1 MPMKNK
7 KLIILICTIVVI
19 VIVSI
24 ICAIFISNKKEK
36 DRDYVLLT
44 VKEYKYYPLKV
55 QEKYGVIR
63 KDGTVIIEP
72 TYDAVQIPNQDMEIF
87 VVKDSEGFKVL
98 NDKKERILSNISE
111 VSAIEGTDAYGNTVY
126 NNTVLR
132 YRENNLYGV
141 LDFSGKKLT
150 DPLYEEMASLEDKYG
165 EILVK
170 RNGKYGVINVK
181 GVSLVSTKY
190 DYVKGDGSFRNGTY
204 KNSGYIVGNRTNQG
218 MRYGYI
224 DKNEQEIVKVEQE
237 SLYRVSEIDSD
248 DAYLVA
254 SQNGRYAVYKNK
266 NNLTD
271 YKYLNIIHNQKK
283 KCFTVQKNKSYGL
296 ITLDGEVLVP
306 AEYDELMV
314 VGIYV
319 KASKNDTDYVFDLKG
334 NLIEKPKFLSMQET
348 TTGRLYIT
356 IDFDY
361 KYGLATFERERVV
374 ENQYDYIDE
383 IEETG
388 LLIAT
393 AGKNVTIYNGNGKE
407 IISVQ
412 NAELSKIGNYIQVKT
427 ADDSYFLSQDGKKVD
442 DRTVYLNNRIYPS
455 KSGNKWG
462 FVNIKDNTV
471 VPCIYDEVTEVN
483 EYGFAGIKKD
493 GKWGV
498 VNGDGVIILEPTYE
512 TNMIAPTFLGPYFK
526 SGDLVTDRL

>member
-1 MPMKNK
+1 MKNK
-7 KLIILICTIVVI
+7 KLIILICIIVVI
-19 VIVSI
+19 AIVSI
-24 ICAIFISNKKEK
+24 ICSILINNKKEK

-55 QEKYGVIR
+55 QGKYGVIS
-63 KDGTVIIEP
+63 KDGTIIIEP
-72 TYDAVQIPNQDMEIF
+72 IYDAVQVPNQDLGIF
-87 VVKDSEGFKVL
+87 VVKDAEGFKVY
-98 NDKKERILSNISE
+98 NENKEQLFKDIPDI
-111 VSAIEGTDAYGNTVY
+111 SAIEGTDMYGNTVY

-132 YRENNLYGV
+132 YRENNQYGV
-141 LDFSGKKLT
+141 LDFNGNKIT
-150 DPLYEEMASLEDKYG
+150 EPLYQEMASLEDKYG

-170 RNGKYGVINVK
+170 KNDKYGVINIK
-181 GVSLVSTKY
+181 GVTLVNTKY

-204 KNSGYIVGNRTNQG
+204 KNSGYIIGNRTNEG

-224 DKNEQEIVKVEQE
+224 NKNEEELLKIEQE

-248 DAYLVA
+248 DAYIVA

-266 NNLTD
+266 TNLTD
-271 YKYLNIIHNQKK
+271 YKYLDIIHNQKK
-283 KCFTVQKNKSYGL
+283 KCFTVKKNKSYGL
-296 ITLDGEVLVP
+296 ISLDGEILVP
-306 AEYDELMV
+306 AEYDELIV

-334 NLIEKPKFLSMQET
+334 NRIEKPKFLSMQET
-348 TTGRLYIT
+348 TTGRLYIS
-356 IDFDY
+356 IDDNY
-361 KYGLATFERERVV
+361 KYGLANIERERVV

-393 AGKNVTIYNGNGKE
+393 KGKDITIYNGNGKE

-412 NAELSKIGNYIQVKT
+412 NAELNMIGNYIEVKT
-427 ADDSYFLSQDGKKVD
+427 ANDAYFLSQDGKKVD
-442 DRTVYLNNRIYPS
+442 DKTVYLNNKIFAS
-455 KSGNKWG
+455 KSGDKWG

-471 VPCIYDEVTEVN
+471 IPCIYDEVTEVN

-493 GKWGV
+493 KKWGV
-498 VNGDGVIILEPTYE
+498 VNEDGEIILEPTYE
-512 TNMIAPTFLGPYFK
+512 TDIMTPIFIGPYFK
-526 SGDLVTDRL
+526 SGNLVTDTI